1 MFLVGALLASP
12 ASAAP
17 DGSTDVVRDLA
28 VRVGP
33 IVGGALARRNIV
45 RSRLQIVPAVAGHST
60 PVLDHKNALAKYFVG
75 EPPVYTSLE
84 GYVSA
89 NVLIEALKRAGPQL
103 DTERVVES
111 LETMNNFDLGIGS
124 TLSFGRGEHQ
134 ASHKIW
140 GNIWGTAALDE
151 AGIYQPIDL
160 E

>member
-1 MFLVGALLASP
+1 MLLISALLASP

-17 DGSTDVVRDLA
+17 DSSIDVVRDLA
-28 VRVGP
+28 LRVGP
-33 IVGGALARRNIV
+33 IVGGALACRNIV

-60 PVLDHKNALAKYFVG
+60 LVLDHENALAKYFAG
-75 EPPVYTSLE
+75 KPPDYTSLE

-89 NVLIEALKRAGPQL
+89 NVPIEALKQVGPQL

-111 LETMNNFDLGIGS
+111 LEAMNNFDLGIWS
-124 TLSFGRGEHQ
+124 TLSFGHGERQ

-140 GNIWGTAALDE
+140 GNIWGTATLDE
-151 AGIYQPIDL
+151 AGIYQPIDP